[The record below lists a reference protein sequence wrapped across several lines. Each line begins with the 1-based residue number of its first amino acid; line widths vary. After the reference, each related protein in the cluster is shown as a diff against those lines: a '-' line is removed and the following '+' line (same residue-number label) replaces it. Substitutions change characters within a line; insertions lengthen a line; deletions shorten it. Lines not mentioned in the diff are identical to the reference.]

1 MIVSHDWLRAFVPHG
16 RTAADIGQLLSTHV
30 ATLEGMEA
38 LRTDLAPFVV
48 GQVVHSERI
57 PETRLSFNRVD
68 DGSGQLLEVVCGA
81 PNVELGAKY
90 PLARVGTVVPG
101 KGGMTIERR
110 KIRGFTSAGMLCS
123 AAELGLGE
131 DHDGIL
137 TLDTDAAPGT
147 PLLQVLPTGDVRLE
161 LDVLANRADL
171 LSQVGVA
178 REAAALT
185 GVPMEA
191 PPELRDLVIV
201 PPETRHER
209 EVVAGG
215 VTVRVED
222 ASDCPRY
229 AAALIRGVRVGPSP
243 EWLVQRLAGVG
254 ARSINNVVDVTNYTL
269 HGLGQPVHAFD
280 LGTLAGSTI
289 VVRRARAGERLVT
302 LDGQTRTLDPESLVI
317 ADAERA
323 HAIAGVM
330 GGRDSEVTEATVDVL
345 LEVAVFDPRRVRVSR
360 RRAGVSTD
368 ASYRFERG
376 IDRGATLRRLAE
388 AAGLILSVAGGRVE
402 TVLDV
407 GSEPAPA
414 TPVPLRAQRI
424 ARVLGADVPVADVER
439 LLGAIGFG
447 LTREAGGDV
456 VWTVTPPSWRQD
468 VTREVDLIEEVARLI
483 GFDALPNELRPF
495 RPGTVPDHPLQL
507 TTRRVRDVLVAS
519 GLLEAKPLPFV
530 RGDDATHVRVAN
542 PLGEDEP
549 HLRTR
554 VLDSLARRAEYNL
567 SRMQGNVRLFEAGGV
582 FAPGA
587 DGRPVERW
595 HVGALV
601 MGERRPPHFTEPRPP
616 AYDAWDARAL
626 AESAAAALYPR
637 AGIELRPAPDES
649 GRLWTVVAD
658 DLQVGEVRRV
668 RLDAPPWAS
677 PAFGVELEAAVI
689 DSTPVAPAGQRARDE
704 STPRPSVTHLRARA
718 LPSTP
723 AVELD
728 LALLVPDAVPA
739 ADVERVIRSA
749 AGELLERVTVFDEF
763 RGGDVAA
770 GARSLAWRLVLRDP
784 TRTLRDKEVD
794 GRRQKLLKALDAALG
809 VRPRAG

>member
-81 PNVELGAKY
+81 PNVEVGAKY

-131 DHDGIL
+131 DQDGIL
-137 TLDTDAAPGT
+137 TLSTDAAPGT
-147 PLLQVLPTGDVRLE
+147 PLLQVLPTGDVKLE

-171 LSQVGVA
+171 LSQLGVA

-185 GVPMEA
+185 GVPLEP
-191 PPELRDLVIV
+191 PPELRDLAAV
-201 PPETRHER
+201 PTATRGDR
-209 EVVAGG
+209 EAAAGG
-215 VTVRVED
+215 VTVRVENEG
-222 ASDCPRY
+222 DCPRY
-229 AAALIRGVRVGPSP
+229 AAAIIRGVRVGASP
-243 EWLVQRLAGVG
+243 DWLVRRLAGVG

-280 LGTLAGSTI
+280 LQKLARSTI
-289 VVRRARAGERLVT
+289 VVRRARVGELLTT
-302 LDGQTRTLDPESLVI
+302 LDGHGRTLDPESLVI

-323 HAIAGVM
+323 QAIAGVM
-330 GGRDSEVTEATVDVL
+330 GGRDSEVSESTVDVL

-360 RRAGVSTD
+360 RRAGVSSD

-376 IDRGATLRRLAE
+376 IDRGATLQRLAQ
-388 AAGLILSVAGGRVE
+388 AAGLIVAVAGGRIE

-407 GSEPAPA
+407 GAEPPAAAP
-414 TPVPLRAQRI
+414 VRLRAQRI
-424 ARVLGADVPVADVER
+424 ARLLGAPVPDADVER
-439 LLGAIGFG
+439 LLGAIGFR
-447 LTREAGGDV
+447 LARESGEEVA
-456 VWTVTPPSWRQD
+456 WSVTPPSWRQD
-468 VTREVDLIEEVARLI
+468 VTREVDLIEDVARLI

-495 RPGTVPDHPLQL
+495 RPGSVPDHPLQL

-554 VLDSLARRAEYNL
+554 VLDSLAARAEYNL
-567 SRMQGNVRLFEAGGV
+567 SRMQGNVRLFETGGV

-587 DGRPVERW
+587 NGRPVERW

-616 AYDAWDARAL
+616 AFDAWDARAL
-626 AESAAAALYPR
+626 AESAAAAVYPG
-637 AGIELRPAPDES
+637 ASVALRPAPDES
-649 GRLWTVVAD
+649 GRLWTIAAD
-658 DLQVGEVRRV
+658 EREVGEVRRLT
-668 RLDAPPWAS
+668 LDAPPWAS
-677 PAFGVELEAAVI
+677 PAFGIELEVAVV
-689 DSTPVAPAGQRARDE
+689 DASPVAMAGQRAQTAF
-704 STPRPSVTHLRARA
+704 SAPPPAAHLRARA

-763 RGGDVAA
+763 RGGDVPA
-770 GARSLAWRLVLRDP
+770 GTRSLAWRLVLRDP
-784 TRTLRDKEVD
+784 ARTLRDKEVE
-794 GRRQKLLKALDAALG
+794 GRRQKLLKALDAELG

>member
-57 PETRLSFNRVD
+57 PDTRLSFNRVD

-81 PNVELGAKY
+81 PNVEVGAKY

-137 TLDTDAAPGT
+137 ALATDAAPGT

-171 LSQVGVA
+171 LSQLGVA

-185 GVPMEA
+185 GVALEA
-191 PPELRDLVIV
+191 PPELRDLASV
-201 PPETRHER
+201 PPATRGER
-209 EVVAGG
+209 EASAGG
-215 VTVRVED
+215 VTVRVENE
-222 ASDCPRY
+222 ADCPRY
-229 AAALIRGVRVGPSP
+229 AAAVIRGVRVGASP
-243 EWLVQRLAGVG
+243 DWLAQRLAGVG
-254 ARSINNVVDVTNYTL
+254 ARSINNVVDVTNYAL

-280 LGTLAGSTI
+280 LQKLAASTI
-289 VVRRARAGERLVT
+289 VVRRARTGELLTT
-302 LDGQTRTLDPESLVI
+302 LDGHGRTLDPESLVI
-317 ADAERA
+317 ADGERA
-323 HAIAGVM
+323 QAIAGVM
-330 GGRDSEVTEATVDVL
+330 GGRHSEVTESTVDVL
-345 LEVAVFDPRRVRVSR
+345 LEVAVFDARRVRVSR
-360 RRAGVSTD
+360 RRAGVSSD

-376 IDRGATLRRLAE
+376 IDRGATLERLAQ
-388 AAGLILSVAGGRVE
+388 AAGLIVAVAGGHVE

-407 GSEPAPA
+407 GAEPPAPA
-414 TPVPLRAQRI
+414 PVRLRAQRI
-424 ARVLGADVPVADVER
+424 ARVLGVPVPDGDVER
-439 LLGAIGFG
+439 LLGAIGFSVV
-447 LTREAGGDV
+447 REAGGEV
-456 VWTVTPPSWRQD
+456 AWSVTPPSWRQD
-468 VTREVDLIEEVARLI
+468 VIREVDLIEDVARLV

-495 RPGTVPDHPLQL
+495 RPGSVPDHPLQL
-507 TTRRVRDVLVAS
+507 TTRRVRDVLIAS

-554 VLDSLARRAEYNL
+554 VLDSLAARAEYNL

-587 DGRPVERW
+587 NGRPVERW

-626 AESAAAALYPR
+626 AESTAAAVYPG
-637 AGIELRPAPDES
+637 AAVVLRPAADEG
-649 GRLWTVVAD
+649 GRLWTVLAD
-658 DLQVGEVRRV
+658 EREVGEVRRLA
-668 RLDAPPWAS
+668 LDAPPWAS
-677 PAFGVELEAAVI
+677 PAFGIELEVAVV
-689 DSTPVAPAGQRARDE
+689 DATPVAAAGQRAPGE
-704 STPRPSVTHLRARA
+704 PPAPAAASHLRARA

-739 ADVERVIRSA
+739 AEVERVIRGA

-763 RGGDVAA
+763 RGGDVPT

-794 GRRQKLLKALDAALG
+794 GRRQKLLKALDAELG